1 MAMPLGGASPDPV
14 DIAVGARIR
23 ARRCALGLGQ
33 ETLGALVGL
42 SGQTVRKIESG
53 SAALSP
59 GRLVSFARALAV
71 DVAYFFTP
79 GDWKQGEADRAPQ
92 LAEVAAE

>member
-1 MAMPLGGASPDPV
+1 MPLGGASPDPV

-42 SGQTVRKIESG
+42 SGQTVRKIEAG
-53 SAALSP
+53 STALSP
-59 GRLVSFARALAV
+59 GRLVSLARALAV
-71 DVAYFFTP
+71 DVAYFFAP
-79 GDWKQGEADRAPQ
+79 DDWNHGAADHPPPV
-92 LAEVAAE
+92 AELVAE